1 MEIYYVY
8 SSTSDTIIIATDGT
22 KAVELTEITPD
33 ELGGFDPITE
43 DEVKS
48 TIGKCLSDD
57 GWYPAFWDEFF
68 PDAFFPASEIPI
80 RYPDAK
86 KYTSD
91 SLTNP

>member
-22 KAVELTEITPD
+22 KAVELTEISPD
-33 ELGGFDPITE
+33 ELGGLDPITE

-68 PDAFFPASEIPI
+68 PDAFFPASEIST
-80 RYPDAK
+80 RYPNAIKYSAK
-86 KYTSD
+86 
-91 SLTNP
+91 

>member
-22 KAVELTEITPD
+22 KAVKLTEISPD
-33 ELGGFDPITE
+33 ELGWFDPITE

-57 GWYPAFWDEFF
+57 CWYPAFWYEFF
-68 PDAFFPASEIPI
+68 PDAFFPASEIPT
-80 RYPDAK
+80 RYPNAK
-86 KYTSD
+86 KYTEE
-91 SLTNP
+91 